1 MIDVVNMCL
10 DALYELADTLDDVRY
25 LAKKYDLEWIDA
37 DALNAETRAVDEQID
52 KIEAAN
58 LAAMNREYE
67 KEALL

>member
-10 DALYELADTLDDVRY
+10 DELYELADMLDDVRY
-25 LAKKYDLEWIDA
+25 LATKYDPEWLDA
-37 DALNAETRAVDEQID
+37 DALKSEARAVDEQID

-58 LAAMNREYE
+58 RAAMNREYE

>member
-10 DALYELADTLDDVRY
+10 DELYELADTLDDVRY
-25 LAKKYDLEWIDA
+25 LAKKYDPEWLDA
-37 DALNAETRAVDEQID
+37 DALKAEARAVDEQID

-58 LAAMNREYE
+58 RAAMNREYQ

>member
-10 DALYELADTLDDVRY
+10 DELYELADTLNDVSY
-25 LAKKYDLEWIDA
+25 LAKKYDPEWIDA
-37 DALNAETRAVDEQID
+37 DALKAETRAVYDQIH

-58 LAAMNREYE
+58 LAEMNREYE

>member
-10 DALYELADTLDDVRY
+10 DELYELADTLDDVRY
-25 LAKKYDLEWIDA
+25 LAKKYDPEWLDA
-37 DALNAETRAVDEQID
+37 DRLKAEARAVDEQID

-58 LAAMNREYE
+58 RAAMNREYE

>member
-10 DALYELADTLDDVRY
+10 DELYDLAEVLDDVRY
-25 LAKKYDLEWIDA
+25 LAKKYDPEWLDA
-37 DALNAETRAVDEQID
+37 DALKAEARAVDEQID

-58 LAAMNREYE
+58 RAAMNREYE

>member
-10 DALYELADTLDDVRY
+10 DELYELADTLDDVRY
-25 LAKKYDLEWIDA
+25 LAKKYDPEWLDA
-37 DALNAETRAVDEQID
+37 DALKAEARAVDEQID

-58 LAAMNREYE
+58 RAEMNREYE

>member
-37 DALNAETRAVDEQID
+37 DALKAETRAVDEQID

-58 LAAMNREYE
+58 LADMNREYE

>member
-10 DALYELADTLDDVRY
+10 DELYELADTLDDVRY
-25 LAKKYDLEWIDA
+25 LAKKYDPEWLNA
-37 DALNAETRAVDEQID
+37 DALKAEARAVDEQID

-58 LAAMNREYE
+58 RAAMNREYE

>member
-10 DALYELADTLDDVRY
+10 DELYELADTLDDVRY
-25 LAKKYDLEWIDA
+25 LANKYDPEWIDA
-37 DALNAETRAVDEQID
+37 DALKAEALAVDEQIN

-58 LAAMNREYE
+58 LADMNREYE

>member
-10 DALYELADTLDDVRY
+10 DELYELADTLDDVRY
-25 LAKKYDLEWIDA
+25 LAKKYDPEWIDA
-37 DALNAETRAVDEQID
+37 DALKAEARAVDEQID

-58 LAAMNREYE
+58 LADMNREYE

>member
-10 DALYELADTLDDVRY
+10 DDLYELADTLDDVRY
-25 LAKKYDLEWIDA
+25 LAKKYDPEWIDA

-58 LAAMNREYE
+58 LAAMNCEYE

>member
-10 DALYELADTLDDVRY
+10 DELYELADTLDDVRY
-25 LAKKYDLEWIDA
+25 LAKKYDPEWIDA
-37 DALNAETRAVDEQID
+37 DALKAEARAVDEQID
-52 KIEAAN
+52 KIEAEN